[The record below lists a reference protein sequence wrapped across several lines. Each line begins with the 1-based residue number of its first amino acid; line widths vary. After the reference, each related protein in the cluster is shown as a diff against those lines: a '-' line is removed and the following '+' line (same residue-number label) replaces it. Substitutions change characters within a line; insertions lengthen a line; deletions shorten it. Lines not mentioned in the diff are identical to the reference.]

1 MRQTWCEERGMTN
14 RLASETSPYLLQH
27 ANNPVDWYPWGDDAL
42 TRSRIEDKPIL
53 LSIGYS
59 ACHWCHV
66 MAHESF
72 ENKEIARL
80 MNENF
85 INIKVDREERPDLD
99 TIYMEAVQSIT
110 GSGGW
115 PLTVFLT
122 PEGKPF
128 YGGTY
133 FPPEDGRGLPGF
145 STVLRTVSD
154 AYRNRRKELEQAT
167 QQIIAVISS
176 RGEGNVNPEPL
187 TFDILDQ
194 AHSALSLEFDRV
206 NGGFNQAPKFPQPTV
221 LEFLQ
226 RHYLRTQ
233 EKEAL
238 HMVTLTLEKM
248 ARGGIYDQIGGG
260 FHRYATDSHW
270 LVPHFE
276 KMLYD
281 NALLTQLYLH
291 AYLVTKMPLFRRIA
305 EETIDY
311 VLRDMTSPEGG
322 FYSSQDADSEGQ
334 EGKYYVWGYDEIKK
348 VLDETRSNITNDY
361 YGVTERG
368 NFEGLN
374 ILHVA
379 GALHP
384 EESGIIK
391 QSRDKLLREREN
403 RVKPGRDDKILASWN
418 GLMLSSL
425 AEAAVMLDR
434 KDYLQAA
441 VKNGLFLLDLMTS
454 DGFLK
459 RVYSHGQAKISGYLD
474 DYALVAD
481 GLLNLHQA
489 TLTGQW
495 LKEAIRLTKTIVK
508 EFWDDAAGM
517 FFDTSGR
524 HQALFVRPKSTQDG
538 ALPSGSSAATQMLLK
553 VAHITDDKRLDRI
566 AERSLLTVREHMARY
581 PLAFGNWL
589 CALDFHLSNKKEIVI
604 VGPSHDKTTAE
615 MMRVLCNTWLPNKVI
630 VGLDPSDPTSV
641 AGLKLL
647 NGKTMINGQTTVYV
661 CEGFSCR
668 TPVTTPDLL
677 KNQIQ
682 TLSLDS

>member
-1 MRQTWCEERGMTN
+1 MTN
-14 RLASETSPYLLQH
+14 RLANETSPYLLQH
-27 ANNPVDWYPWGDDAL
+27 ANNLVDWYAWGDDAL
-42 TRSRIEDKPIL
+42 TRARIEDKPIL

-72 ENKEIARL
+72 ENEEIARL

-133 FPPEDGRGLPGF
+133 FPPEDGRGLPSF
-145 STVLRTVSD
+145 SRVLRTVSD
-154 AYRNRRKELEQAT
+154 AYRNRRREVEQAT
-167 QQIIAVISS
+167 QQIIAALSS
-176 RGEGNVNPEPL
+176 RGEGVVGTEPL
-187 TFDILDQ
+187 TLDIFDQ
-194 AHSALSLEFDRV
+194 AYSALSLEFDRV
-206 NGGFNQAPKFPQPTV
+206 NGGFSQAPKFPQPTV
-221 LEFLQ
+221 LEFLL
-226 RHYLRTQ
+226 RHYHRTQ

-238 HMVTLTLEKM
+238 NMVTLTLEKM
-248 ARGGIYDQIGGG
+248 AQGGIYDQIGGG
-260 FHRYATDSHW
+260 FHRYATDSYW
-270 LVPHFE
+270 LIPHFE

-281 NALLTQLYLH
+281 NALLSQVYLH
-291 AYLVTKMPLFRRIA
+291 AYLITKMPLFRRIA

-311 VLRDMTSPEGG
+311 VLRDMTSPDGG
-322 FYSSQDADSEGQ
+322 FYSSQDADSEGK
-334 EGKYYVWGYDEIKK
+334 EGKYYVWASDEIKK
-348 VLDETRSNITNDY
+348 VLDERTSNITNDY
-361 YGVTERG
+361 YGVTEKG

-384 EESGIIK
+384 EESGIIEHAK
-391 QSRDKLLREREN
+391 DMLLREREK

-418 GLMLSSL
+418 GLMLASL
-425 AEAAVMLDR
+425 AEAAVTLGR
-434 KDYLQAA
+434 KDYLKAA

-454 DGFLK
+454 DGFLR
-459 RVYSHGQAKISGYLD
+459 RVYSHGQAKISGYLE

-481 GLLNLHQA
+481 GLLNLHQV

-495 LKEAIRLTKTIVK
+495 LKEAIRLSEIIVK
-508 EFWDDAAGM
+508 DFWDDEAGIIY
-517 FFDTSGR
+517 DTGER

-538 ALPSGSSAATQMLLK
+538 ALPSGSSAATQVLLK
-553 VAHITDDKRLDRI
+553 VAHITDDKRLQRI
-566 AERSLLTVREHMARY
+566 AERSLLTMRENLTRY
-581 PLAFGNWL
+581 PLSFGNWL
-589 CALDFHLSNKKEIVI
+589 CTLDFYLSNKKEIVI
-604 VGPSHDKTTAE
+604 VGPSDDRSTAE
-615 MMRVLCNTWLPNKVI
+615 MMRVLYKTWLPNKVI
-630 VGLDPSDPTSV
+630 AGLDTNDPTAIV
-641 AGLKLL
+641 GLKLL
-647 NGKTMINGQTTVYV
+647 NGKTMINGQSTVYI
-661 CEGFSCR
+661 CEGYSCR

-677 KNQIQ
+677 KNQLQ

>member
-1 MRQTWCEERGMTN
+1 MTN
-14 RLASETSPYLLQH
+14 RLANETSPYLLQH
-27 ANNPVDWYPWGDDAL
+27 ANNPVDWFPWGEEAL
-42 TRSRIEDKPIL
+42 ALARSEDKPII

-72 ENKEIARL
+72 ENEEIARV

-99 TIYMEAVQSIT
+99 TIYMEAVQSIM

-145 STVLRTVSD
+145 STILRTVSD

-167 QQIIAVISS
+167 RQIIAVINS
-176 RGEGNVNPEPL
+176 RREGKFDTDPL
-187 TFDILDQ
+187 AIDILDQ
-194 AHSALSLEFDRV
+194 AYSALSLEFDGD

-221 LEFLQ
+221 LEFLL

-233 EKEAL
+233 EKAAL
-238 HMVTLTLEKM
+238 NIVTLTLEKM

-260 FHRYATDSHW
+260 FHRYATDSFW
-270 LVPHFE
+270 LIPHFE

-281 NALLTQLYLH
+281 NALLSQVYLH
-291 AYLVTKMPLFRRIA
+291 AYLVSKMPLFRRIT

-311 VLRDMTSPEGG
+311 VLRDMTSPDGG
-322 FYSSQDADSEGQ
+322 FYSSQDADSEGK
-334 EGKYYVWGYDEIKK
+334 EGKYYVWTSDEIKK
-348 VLDETRSNITNDY
+348 VLDERSSSITNDY

-384 EESGIIK
+384 EESAIIK
-391 QSRDKLLREREN
+391 QSKDALLRARER
-403 RVKPGRDDKILASWN
+403 RVKPGKDDKILASWN

-425 AEAAVMLDR
+425 AEAAVTLGR
-434 KDYLQAA
+434 KDYLKAA
-441 VKNGLFLLDLMTS
+441 VKNGSFLSDQMTS
-454 DGFLK
+454 DGFLR
-459 RVYSHGQAKISGYLD
+459 RVYSHGQAKISGYLE

-489 TLTGQW
+489 TLTGRW
-495 LKEAIRLTKTIVK
+495 LKEAIRLSEIVVK
-508 EFWDDAAGM
+508 DFWDDEVGL
-517 FFDTSGR
+517 FYDTSER

-538 ALPSGSSAATQMLLK
+538 ALPSGSSAAVQLLLK
-553 VAHITDDKRLDRI
+553 VARITDDKRLERI
-566 AERSLLTVREHMARY
+566 ATRSLLTLRENLARY

-589 CALDFHLSNKKEIVI
+589 CALDFHLSNKKEIVV
-604 VGPSHDKTTAE
+604 VGPSHDNTTTE
-615 MMRVLCNTWLPNKVI
+615 MMRVLYTSWLPNKVI
-630 VGLDPSDPTSV
+630 VGLDSHDSTSV
-641 AGLKLL
+641 TGLTLQ
-647 NGKTMINGQTTVYV
+647 NGKTMINGQSTVYI
-661 CEGFSCR
+661 CEKFSCR
-668 TPVTTPDLL
+668 TPATTPDSL
-677 KNQIQ
+677 KDQLR
-682 TLSLDS
+682 TLSSDS

>member
-1 MRQTWCEERGMTN
+1 MTN
-14 RLASETSPYLLQH
+14 RLANETSPYLLQH
-27 ANNPVDWYPWGDDAL
+27 ANNLVDWYAWGDDAL
-42 TRSRIEDKPIL
+42 TRARIEDKPIL

-72 ENKEIARL
+72 ENEEIARL

-133 FPPEDGRGLPGF
+133 FPPEDGRGLPSF
-145 STVLRTVSD
+145 SRVLRTVSD
-154 AYRNRRKELEQAT
+154 AYRNRRREVEQAT
-167 QQIIAVISS
+167 RQIIAALSS
-176 RGEGNVNPEPL
+176 RGEGNVGTEPL
-187 TFDILDQ
+187 TLDIFDQ
-194 AHSALSLEFDRV
+194 ASSALSLEFDRV
-206 NGGFNQAPKFPQPTV
+206 NGGFSQAPKFPQPTV
-221 LEFLQ
+221 LEFLL
-226 RHYLRTQ
+226 RHYHRTQ

-238 HMVTLTLEKM
+238 NMVTLTLEKM
-248 ARGGIYDQIGGG
+248 AQGGIYDQIGGG
-260 FHRYATDSHW
+260 FHRYATDSYW

-281 NALLTQLYLH
+281 NALLSQVYLH
-291 AYLVTKMPLFRRIA
+291 AYQITKMPLFRRIA
-305 EETIDY
+305 EEMIDY
-311 VLRDMTSPEGG
+311 VLRDMTSPDGG
-322 FYSSQDADSEGQ
+322 FYSSQDADSEGK
-334 EGKYYVWGYDEIKK
+334 EGKYYVWASDEIKR
-348 VLDETRSNITNDY
+348 VLDERTSNITNDY
-361 YGVTERG
+361 YGVTEKG

-379 GALHP
+379 GDLHP
-384 EESGIIK
+384 EESGIIEHSK
-391 QSRDKLLREREN
+391 DILLREREK

-418 GLMLSSL
+418 GLMLASL
-425 AEAAVMLDR
+425 AEAAVTLGR
-434 KDYLQAA
+434 KDYLKAA

-454 DGFLK
+454 DGFLR
-459 RVYSHGQAKISGYLD
+459 RVYSHGQAKINGYLE

-481 GLLNLHQA
+481 GLLNLHQV

-495 LKEAIRLTKTIVK
+495 LKEAIRLSEIIVK
-508 EFWDDAAGM
+508 DFWDDEAGIIY
-517 FFDTSGR
+517 DTGER

-538 ALPSGSSAATQMLLK
+538 ALPSGSSAATQVLLK
-553 VAHITDDKRLDRI
+553 VAHITDDKRLQRI
-566 AERSLLTVREHMARY
+566 AARSLLTMRENLTRY
-581 PLAFGNWL
+581 PLSFGNWL
-589 CALDFHLSNKKEIVI
+589 CTLDFYLSNKKEIVI
-604 VGPSHDKTTAE
+604 VGPSDDRSTAE
-615 MMRVLCNTWLPNKVI
+615 MMRVLYETWLPNKVI
-630 VGLDPSDPTSV
+630 AGLDTNDPTAIV
-641 AGLKLL
+641 GLKLL
-647 NGKTMINGQTTVYV
+647 NGKTMINGQSTVYI
-661 CEGFSCR
+661 CEGYSCR

-677 KNQIQ
+677 KNQLQ